1 MQNSGRFLRNS
12 FVGFIFI
19 FFDSDSSPSSN
30 CIQTSTQ
37 VKHRVNV
44 VRMNLGAI
52 EQKHKYLLILS
63 ILSSS
68 SRKFVA
74 ATLSVLQKRANLLEY
89 SRIC

>member
-1 MQNSGRFLRNS
+1 
-12 FVGFIFI
+12 
-19 FFDSDSSPSSN
+19 
-30 CIQTSTQ
+30 
-37 VKHRVNV
+37 
-44 VRMNLGAI
+44 MNLGAI

-68 SRKFVA
+68 ARKFVA